1 MTHPKTLLITLALL
15 GLSTAC
21 PSEEM
26 APPTGE
32 EESGEEESGD
42 GDPGDGDGDPGDGDG
57 DGDECLGP
65 DGCFACE
72 PTSSIELTNACT
84 DATCEPFENTTD
96 RLPLLERDG
105 SLPPL
110 P

>member
-1 MTHPKTLLITLALL
+1 MTHPLKFVFTLALV
-15 GLSTAC
+15 GLTTAC

-26 APPTGE
+26 APPI
-32 EESGEEESGD
+32 GEEESGD
-42 GDPGDGDGDPGDGDG
+42 GDGDSGDGDGDSGDGDG
-57 DGDECLGP
+57 DGDECLGA

-84 DATCEPFENTTD
+84 DATCEPFENTPA

-105 SLPPL
+105 TLPPL